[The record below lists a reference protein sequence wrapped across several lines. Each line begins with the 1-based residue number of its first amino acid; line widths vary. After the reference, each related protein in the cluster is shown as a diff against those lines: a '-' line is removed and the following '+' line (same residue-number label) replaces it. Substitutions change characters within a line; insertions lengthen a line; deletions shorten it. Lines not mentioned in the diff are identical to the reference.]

1 MGTVVGIHGLIQQ
14 NQLLEEKFSV
24 EKYKDEDGILTW
36 KLYASGE
43 EINNAFIY
51 TTMYLTFW
59 IHDSKSD
66 YEITMEIPGYYSDM
80 DAYYSNTDK
89 SFYVKER
96 NTAKL
101 KKYIKKIEDMF
112 DPSDDWSVEHGKFI
126 YFTLN
131 YKDYKK
137 KKHNTIY
144 TISDNA
150 FREDNSQREIYGD
163 QFLQLETVPEIP
175 KPDIVAPFEYEDSCC
190 ITINYKRAET
200 KTMVEGEDEYESYL
214 GLAFADLINSKDKP
228 VEEMLGETVLTDDG
242 TAYIRQY
249 EKKRNEDGNESKK
262 KKQ

>member
-1 MGTVVGIHGLIQQ
+1 MTVMAVVVAIYSTMRQDQ
-14 NQLLEEKFSV
+14 VREEKFSV

-43 EINNAFIY
+43 EINNALVY
-51 TTMYLTFW
+51 PTMYLTFW
-59 IHDSKSD
+59 IQNNKSD

-80 DAYYSNTDK
+80 DAYYNNTDK

-96 NTAKL
+96 NTEKL
-101 KKYIKKIEDMF
+101 KKYIKTIEQIL
-112 DPSDDWSVEHGKFI
+112 SSYDDWSVEHSKFI

-137 KKHNTIY
+137 EKHNTIY

-163 QFLQLETVPEIP
+163 QFLQLETVSEIP
-175 KPDIVAPFEYEDSCC
+175 KPDIVAPFDYEDSCC
-190 ITINYKRAET
+190 VTINYKRAET
-200 KTMVEGEDEYESYL
+200 KMLVKGEEEYVSYL
-214 GLAFADLINSKDKP
+214 FMAIIDLMNSKDKP

-249 EKKRNEDGNESKK
+249 EKKKRKK
-262 KKQ
+262 KK